1 MAANRVRRLYRLGQS
16 VWLDQLS
23 RELLQTGRLAK
34 MIADKEI
41 SGVTSNPTIF
51 DKAIEGSTYY
61 DEQIS
66 GLLGRN
72 PKMGAEALYEAL
84 VIKDIQ
90 DAADLLRPVYE
101 RTDRVDGY
109 VSLEVSPKLA
119 YDTEG
124 TIEDVRR
131 LFWLVGRP
139 NVFIKIPGTDEGLPA
154 ITAML
159 GEGVNVNVTLMFSQR
174 DYTNVARAYLAGIEK
189 CYRAGGDLSR
199 LASVASYFVSRI
211 DVAVDKLLPEG
222 SPLRGRIA
230 IANTKVAYAMF
241 QKAFSSARFLRL
253 KAKGAR
259 VQRFL
264 CASTST
270 KNPAYSDVLY
280 AEGLIGPDTIDT
292 MPPETLEAFR
302 DHGKARE
309 SITEDLAGARK
320 DLKALARAGIDLDE
334 VCRRLKVEG
343 VEKFSESFDA
353 LLATLK
359 QKRKRLAPR
368 GASARR

>member
-1 MAANRVRRLYRLGQS
+1 MAVNRVRRLYRFGQS

-34 MIADKEI
+34 MIAAKEV

-66 GLLGRN
+66 ALVGRH

-90 DAADLLRPVYE
+90 GAADLLRPVYE
-101 RTDRVDGY
+101 RSGKVDGY

-119 YDTEG
+119 YETEA
-124 TIEDVRR
+124 TMEDVRR

-139 NVFIKIPGTDEGLPA
+139 NVFIKIPATDEGLPA
-154 ITAML
+154 IRAML
-159 GEGVNVNVTLMFSQR
+159 GEGVNVNVTLMFSQQ
-174 DYTNVARAYLAGIEK
+174 DYTNVARAYLAGLEK
-189 CYRAGGDLSR
+189 FFRAGGDLSR

-211 DVAVDKLLPEG
+211 DVAVDRLLAEG

-241 QKAFSSARFLRL
+241 QKTFSSARFLRL
-253 KAKGAR
+253 REKGAR
-259 VQRFL
+259 VQRLL

-280 AEGLIGPDTIDT
+280 AEGLIGPDTINT
-292 MPPETLEAFR
+292 MPTETLEAFR
-302 DHGKARE
+302 DHGKARL
-309 SITEDLAGARK
+309 SMTEDLAGAKK
-320 DLKALARAGIDLDE
+320 DLRALARAGIDLDE

-353 LLATLK
+353 LLATLE

-368 GASARR
+368 RAAARR